1 MFSTPILFVV
11 SRLCRSATNGDLE
24 GVKYLATP
32 DNVNS
37 KGWLGWAPL
46 HKAAQ
51 IGHNEVVKYL
61 LSEKL
66 NAMVDIRDLE
76 NHTPLLLA
84 AGTNQETPGHVEI
97 VKLLIDKGADVN
109 ATDDG
114 QYSSLHLAVLNSNF
128 EIARAL
134 LEAKCNVNHINV
146 DKFTPLHTACNQGEV
161 KFIQLLLD
169 YGADPTLKDAR
180 GKTPIDLARRA
191 GINLNI
197 RSDPEPEKEKN
208 ADVVEEPTNTDTDAA
223 QSREAEILIN
233 EIEQLTAEN
242 K

>member
-1 MFSTPILFVV
+1 VV
-11 SRLCRSATNGDLE
+11 SRLCRAATNGDLE
-24 GVKYLATP
+24 SVKYLATP

-51 IGHNEVVKYL
+51 IGHSEIVKYL

-84 AGTNQETPGHVEI
+84 AGTNQETPEHVEV
-97 VKLLIDKGADVN
+97 VKQLLSKGADVN

-128 EIARAL
+128 EIAQAL
-134 LEAKCNVNHINV
+134 LDAKCNVNPINV
-146 DKFTPLHTACNQGEV
+146 DKFTPLHTACSQGEV
-161 KFIQLLLD
+161 KFIQLLLN

-197 RSDPEPEKEKN
+197 RSNDPEPEKENSAEKQL
-208 ADVVEEPTNTDTDAA
+208 PNTDPDPDAA
-223 QSREAEILIN
+223 KSLEADKLLN
-233 EIEQLTAEN
+233 EIEQMTLEN